1 MKNLR
6 GTLIGKQTD
15 IKPRQSI
22 MGGDVNI
29 FSMQVPNDPN
39 VRSSILPNANSKGL
53 RETMLGGKTGGKAG
67 GNLRNTMGAQPRNLR
82 GTLIAG
88 RASEFGGIGGS
99 TNLKPGE
106 AKRHYINASEHEKN
120 IDEVIGFLEQSVPGE
135 EEGLAKKN
143 FKKSV
148 LKTPSLQVF
157 HEILVFLLENFY
169 NTSEVKYQYHFEDF
183 EEISEYLVHLGYPYV
198 VNKNCWNL
206 DSSNNWQHLV
216 QMLKWLVSVIKEESS
231 IYEQS
236 AIENLPLC
244 QVDADGLEAQ
254 AKNFCL
260 RVLDKA
266 PTENFMRDGFMESI
280 DTRFMEDGLER
291 DVQNKKLEILDTKGQ
306 IQCLN
311 NEILEFKKMEA
322 TLFEMRRSTN
332 NAEHELKFQE
342 TQIPA

>member
-6 GTLIGKQTD
+6 GTLIGKQTE

-22 MGGDVNI
+22 IGDANI
-29 FSMQVPNDPN
+29 FSMQIPKDPK
-39 VRSSILPNANSKGL
+39 VRSSILPNPNSKGL
-53 RETMLGGKTGGKAG
+53 RETMLGGKGA

-82 GTLIAG
+82 GTLTAG
-88 RASEFGGIGGS
+88 RPTEFGGYGGN
-99 TNLKPGE
+99 TTLKPGE

-120 IDEVIGFLEQSVPGE
+120 IDEVIGFLEKSVPAG
-135 EEGLAKKN
+135 EEGLGKKN

-169 NTSEVKYQYHFEDF
+169 NTSEVKYQYHFDDF

-216 QMLKWLVSVIKEESS
+216 QMLKWLVSVIKEERF
-231 IYEQS
+231 IYEQNV
-236 AIENLPLC
+236 IENFPLC
-244 QVDADGLEAQ
+244 QVGADGLEAQ

-260 RVLDKA
+260 KVLEKA
-266 PTENFMRDGFMESI
+266 PAENFMRVGFLESI

-311 NEILEFKKMEA
+311 NEILEFKKIEG
-322 TLFEMRRSTN
+322 TLFEMRCSTN